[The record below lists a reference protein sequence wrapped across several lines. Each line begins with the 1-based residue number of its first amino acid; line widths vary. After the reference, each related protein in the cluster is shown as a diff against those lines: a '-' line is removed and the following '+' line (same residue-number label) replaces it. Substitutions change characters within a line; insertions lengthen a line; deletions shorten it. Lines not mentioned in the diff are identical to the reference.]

1 MIIGVVK
8 ELKEQENRV
17 AMTPAGVDALKSCGH
32 RVLVEKGAGLGSGF
46 SDHSYEAAGAEMIDD
61 ASKVWENCELMV
73 KVKEPHESEYKYL
86 RPGLIFFAYLHLAA
100 DLKLTQ
106 TLVESGV
113 TAMAYE
119 TVQRTDR
126 SLPLLTPMSEVAGR
140 MAIQEGAIYLE
151 KTRGGKG
158 ILLEGVPGVTP
169 GSVVVVGAGTVG
181 TGAIRRA
188 MGLGA
193 RVTVIDIN
201 VDRLRYLEDIFQGRI
216 ETLYSN
222 RYNLTKAVRNA
233 DLVVGAVLV
242 PGAKAP
248 KLITEDMVKKMQPG
262 SVIVDVAI
270 DQGGCVETIKEP
282 TTHANPVFV
291 KYDVIHY
298 AVPNIPGAVP
308 RTSTLALTNAT
319 LPYLLEIAK
328 KGWAQAVLDDEAL
341 AKGINIYDGKVT
353 NAGVAEAHNLPYH
366 PLEDVLQ
373 SLSR

>member
-17 AMTPAGVDALKSCGH
+17 AITPAGADALISSGH
-32 RVLVEKGAGLGSGF
+32 QVLIEKGAGLGSGF
-46 SDHSYEAAGAEMIDD
+46 SDESYEAAGATVIDS
-61 ASKVWENCELMV
+61 ASTVWEKSELV
-73 KVKEPHESEYKYL
+73 IKVKEPHESEYKYL
-86 RPGLIFFAYLHLAA
+86 RPGLVFFGYLHLAA
-100 DLKLTQ
+100 DEALTKAI
-106 TLVESGV
+106 VDSGV
-113 TAMAYE
+113 TAIAYE
-119 TVQRTDR
+119 TVQRSDR
-126 SLPLLTPMSEVAGR
+126 SLPLLTPMSEIAGR

-193 RVTVIDIN
+193 HVTVIDVN
-201 VDRLRYLEDIFQGRI
+201 VDRLRYLDDLFMGRL

-222 RYNLTKAVRNA
+222 RLNITEALKTA
-233 DLVVGAVLV
+233 DLVVGSVLI

-248 KLITEDMVKKMQPG
+248 KLITEDMVKNMQPG

-270 DQGGCVETIKEP
+270 DQGGCVETIDHP
-282 TTHANPVFV
+282 TTHADPVFV
-291 KYDVIHY
+291 KHGVIHY
-298 AVPNIPGAVP
+298 AVANIPGAVP

-319 LPYLLEIAK
+319 LPYLLKIAD
-328 KGWAQAVLDDEAL
+328 KGWKQAVLEDPAL
-341 AKGINIYDGKVT
+341 AKGVNVLNGKIT
-353 NAGVAEAHNLPYH
+353 YEAVANAHNLPYY
-366 PLEDVLQ
+366 PLETVIKEI
-373 SLSR
+373 

>member
-17 AMTPAGVDALKSCGH
+17 AITPAGADALISSGH
-32 RVLVEKGAGLGSGF
+32 QVLIEKGAGLGSGF
-46 SDHSYEAAGAEMIDD
+46 SDESYEAAGATVIDS
-61 ASKVWENCELMV
+61 ASTVWEKSELV
-73 KVKEPHESEYKYL
+73 IKVKEPHESEYKYL
-86 RPGLIFFAYLHLAA
+86 RPGLVFFGYLHLAA
-100 DLKLTQ
+100 DEALTKAI
-106 TLVESGV
+106 VDSGV
-113 TAMAYE
+113 TAIAYE
-119 TVQRTDR
+119 TVQRSDR
-126 SLPLLTPMSEVAGR
+126 SLPLLTPMSEIAGR

-193 RVTVIDIN
+193 HVTVIDVN
-201 VDRLRYLEDIFQGRI
+201 VDRLRYLDDLFMGRL

-222 RYNLTKAVRNA
+222 RLNITEALKTA
-233 DLVVGAVLV
+233 DLVVGSVLI

-248 KLITEDMVKKMQPG
+248 KLITEDMVKNMQPG

-270 DQGGCVETIKEP
+270 DQGGCVETIDHP
-282 TTHANPVFV
+282 TTHADPVFV
-291 KYDVIHY
+291 KHGVIHY
-298 AVPNIPGAVP
+298 AVSNIPGAVP

-319 LPYLLEIAK
+319 LPYLLKIAD
-328 KGWAQAVLDDEAL
+328 KGWKQAVLEDPAL
-341 AKGINIYDGKVT
+341 AKGVNVLNGKIT
-353 NAGVAEAHNLPYH
+353 YEAVANAHNLPYY
-366 PLEDVLQ
+366 PLETVIKEI
-373 SLSR
+373 

>member
-1 MIIGVVK
+1 MIVGVVK

-17 AMTPAGVDALKSCGH
+17 AITPAGVDALTACGH
-32 RVLVEKGAGLGSGF
+32 KVLIQKGAGLGSGF
-46 SDHSYEAAGAEMIDD
+46 SDESYRAAGAEIMND
-61 ASKVWENCELMV
+61 ASDVWENCEMMV

-86 RPGLIFFAYLHLAA
+86 RPDLVFFAYLHLAA
-100 DLKLTQ
+100 DYNLTEA
-106 TLVESGV
+106 LMDSGI
-113 TAMAYE
+113 TAIAYE
-119 TVQRTDR
+119 TVQRSDR
-126 SLPLLTPMSEVAGR
+126 SLPLLIPMSEVAGR

-169 GSVVVVGAGTVG
+169 ASVVIVGAGTVG

-201 VDRLRYLEDIFQGRI
+201 VDRLRYLEDIFMGRI

-222 RYNLTKAVRNA
+222 RYNLSKALKYA
-233 DLVVGAVLV
+233 DLVVGAVLI
-242 PGAKAP
+242 PGAKTP
-248 KLITEDMVKKMQPG
+248 KLITEEMVKKMQPG

-270 DQGGCVETIKEP
+270 DQGGCVETIERP

-291 KYDVIHY
+291 KHGVIHY
-298 AVPNIPGAVP
+298 AVSNIPGAVP

-319 LPYLLEIAK
+319 LPYLLEMAK
-328 KGWAQAVLDDEAL
+328 KGWKQAIQDDEAL
-341 AKGINIYDGKVT
+341 ARGVNVMNGKIT
-353 NAGVAEAHNLPYH
+353 NKAVAEAHNLQYH
-366 PLEDVLQ
+366 PLEEVMKE
-373 SLSR
+373 